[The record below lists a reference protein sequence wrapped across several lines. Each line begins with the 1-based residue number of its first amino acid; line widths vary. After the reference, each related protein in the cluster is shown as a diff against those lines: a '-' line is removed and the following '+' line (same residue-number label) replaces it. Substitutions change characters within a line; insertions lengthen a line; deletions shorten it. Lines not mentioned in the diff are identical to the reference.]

1 MLDRLYTSD
10 KTMSIAVVILAATTG
25 IYYDVLK
32 NNVDFDKSFNGD
44 LMVHNTLTDP
54 NSALFYSDQ
63 RIQDCKVN
71 HSQCMFFEYLV
82 IF

>member
-1 MLDRLYTSD
+1 MLDRLYTSE
-10 KTMSIAVVILAATTG
+10 KTTAIPVVILSATTG

-32 NNVDFDKSFNGD
+32 NNVDFDKSFNSD

-54 NSALFYSDQ
+54 NSAIFYSDD

-71 HSQCMFFEYLV
+71 HCQ
-82 IF
+82 